1 MAAVLTDRD
10 MAALNRRDGR
20 RIVAGAALV
29 LTLLL
34 VASFDREEGRFDIE
48 HCESVILQFMPWR
61 LFSGARDHWEEM
73 RLNLELMQTIGLED
87 ALSMNLDY

>member
-1 MAAVLTDRD
+1 MAAVLTNLDR
-10 MAALNRRDGR
+10 AALNRRDGR

-29 LTLLL
+29 LYLLL
-34 VASFDREEGRFDIE
+34 AASFDREEGRFDIE
-48 HCESVILQFMPWR
+48 YCESVIPQFMPWR
-61 LFSGARDHWEEM
+61 LFCGARDHWEEM

>member
-1 MAAVLTDRD
+1 MAAVLTNRDR
-10 MAALNRRDGR
+10 AALNRRDGR

-29 LTLLL
+29 LCLLL
-34 VASFDREEGRFDIE
+34 AASFDREEGRFDIE

>member
-1 MAAVLTDRD
+1 MAAVLTNRD
-10 MAALNRRDGR
+10 MAALNKRDGR

-34 VASFDREEGRFDIE
+34 AASFDREEADSI
-48 HCESVILQFMPWR
+48 S
-61 LFSGARDHWEEM
+61 S
-73 RLNLELMQTIGLED
+73 LNLIQATGIED